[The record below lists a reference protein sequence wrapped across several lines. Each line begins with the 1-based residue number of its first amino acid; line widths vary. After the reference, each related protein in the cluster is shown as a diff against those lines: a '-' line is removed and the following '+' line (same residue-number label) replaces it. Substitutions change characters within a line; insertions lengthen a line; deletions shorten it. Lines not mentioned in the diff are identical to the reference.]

1 MQKLRAQNI
10 TNACGII
17 CGLHSRE
24 PPVQEVAPDRI
35 IILSFIII
43 YIGLPPQEALAA
55 LPCPDSSTGATIY
68 LYICT
73 LRLHCMVFS
82 FAS

>member
-1 MQKLRAQNI
+1 MQKLRAHNI

-35 IILSFIII
+35 IIWSFIR
-43 YIGLPPQEALAA
+43 A
-55 LPCPDSSTGATIY
+55 SSTGGPRCPP
-68 LYICT
+68 LS
-73 LRLHCMVFS
+73 RLLDRSYHISIHMHSAPALHDVVK
-82 FAS
+82 FAMC